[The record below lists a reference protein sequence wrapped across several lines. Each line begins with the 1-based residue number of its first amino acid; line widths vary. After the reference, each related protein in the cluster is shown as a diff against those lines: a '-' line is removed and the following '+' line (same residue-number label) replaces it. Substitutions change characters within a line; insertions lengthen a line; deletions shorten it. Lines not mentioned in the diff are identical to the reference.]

1 MALPHPLPDEI
12 VDLIARRFRAI
23 GEPMRIKI
31 LDRLRTGEATV
42 AELTEALN
50 AGQQNISKHLGVL
63 ADAGIVSRRRDGNR
77 VIYAIADESVLT
89 ICETVCGSIEQQLR
103 ELHQLLRSPATVDA

>member
-1 MALPHPLPDEI
+1 MPLPHPLPDEI

-42 AELTEALN
+42 ADLTLGLG
-50 AGQQNISKHLGVL
+50 AGQQNVSKHLGVL
-63 ADAGIVSRRRDGNR
+63 ADAGIVGRRREGNK
-77 VIYAIADESVLT
+77 VFYAIVDESVLS
-89 ICETVCGSIEQQLR
+89 ICETVCGTVEQQLR
-103 ELHQLLRSPATVDA
+103 ELHRLLAPTAQR